1 MKNKQTLLVNLY
13 GGPCA
18 GKSTI
23 CAGIFYELKKRNI
36 DCEMATEFAKDK
48 VWEESF
54 KVLDDQIY
62 LFGKQ
67 YHRVYRL
74 NNKVEV
80 IITDSPFPL
89 NVWYSKGMHGK
100 IYEDFVFQCLNEF
113 EHIDYFINRGNH
125 YNENGRQQNLEEAVA
140 IDNGIKELLNK
151 HNIKYIEYA
160 QHIAVKEIVNDI
172 LNYLIYGNEIWKEM
186 TS

>member
-1 MKNKQTLLVNLY
+1 MPIVVNMFASP
-13 GGPCA
+13 GS
-18 GKSTI
+18 GKSTLAAYTFAKLKMLGVN
-23 CAGIFYELKKRNI
+23 CELV
-36 DCEMATEFAKDK
+36 TEFAKDK

-113 EHIDYFINRGNH
+113 EHIDYFINRGNY

-151 HNIKYIEYA
+151 HSIKYMEYA
-160 QHIAVKEIVNDI
+160 QNVAVKEIVNDI
-172 LNYLIYGNEIWKEM
+172 LNYLKYGN
-186 TS
+186 

>member
-1 MKNKQTLLVNLY
+1 MPIVVNMFASP
-13 GGPCA
+13 GS
-18 GKSTI
+18 GKSTLAAYTFAKLKMLGVN
-23 CAGIFYELKKRNI
+23 CELV
-36 DCEMATEFAKDK
+36 TEFAKDK

-113 EHIDYFINRGNH
+113 EHIDYFINRGNY
-125 YNENGRQQNLEEAVA
+125 YNENGIQQNLEEAVA

-151 HNIKYIEYA
+151 HNVKYIEYA
-160 QHIAVKEIVNDI
+160 QNVAVKTIVNDI
-172 LNYLIYGNEIWKEM
+172 LNYLKYGNELWKQM
-186 TS
+186 TL

>member
-1 MKNKQTLLVNLY
+1 MNKETLLVNLY

-23 CAGIFYELKKRNI
+23 CAGIFYNLKKHNV
-36 DCEMATEFAKDK
+36 DCEMVTEFAKDK

-67 YHRVYRL
+67 YHRVFRL
-74 NNKVEV
+74 YGKVDV

-89 NVWYSKGMHGK
+89 NVWYSKGIHGK
-100 IYEDFVFQCLNEF
+100 IYEDFVFQCLNKF
-113 EHIDYFINRGNH
+113 NHCDYFIERGLY
-125 YNENGRQQNLEEAVA
+125 YNENGRQQTLEEAVEVDKGVKQLL
-140 IDNGIKELLNK
+140 DN
-151 HNIKYIEYA
+151 HNLHYECIQQSE
-160 QHIAVKEIVNDI
+160 AVDKITNDI
-172 LNYLIYGNEIWKEM
+172 MRWIM
-186 TS
+186 R